1 MDGSVNTYSSRR
13 IEEKSDGKRSASK
26 QQGKEEAETVEE
38 ARQPLGADGLNQ
50 EQASVTR
57 EVSG

>member
-1 MDGSVNTYSSRR
+1 MITYASRR